1 MYVKGL
7 FEVFKILGR
16 LGIKPKDVIGMGGDI
31 VKMGKSLFNTRIN
44 PKLITFIEKNQKIP
58 TKILDDIKLHARTLK
73 NATEN
78 QKNLFLENIK
88 SIQNAKTGIK
98 PEIVPK
104 KGMFDNIFTKMHR
117 EVMGPPKV
125 VKSSSPVTGVKQP
138 ATSVKELPE
147 WTKGWKPTVIKGG
160 KDGLATG
167 GIANHF
173 RERVGFADG
182 PPGTIKKA
190 TGPTK
195 KNVGSTSPVYN
206 EATGHIYKR
215 TNRWGTVY
223 SNVDDTAAKKK
234 GWEKRINKPKTV
246 KGLEEVRAELL
257 EKGKKVTQRNGKFI
271 FADIS
276 EQAAFD
282 NEIDKKYKSARASTG
297 GKKAGVLTHAEIY
310 EQFLK
315 GYSKDGIHV
324 LMARHKNANDL
335 EYAKLSDEEKSAHKE
350 TRKDLLNK
358 YQVKRISGTTSH
370 PAHHLYSL
378 GDEFDVRTKDIVI
391 ISQEVNARLGNNNRL
406 LLAIAKERVNLLSDV
421 NIFNAK
427 NIDAELKAID
437 AKAEKVINGHY
448 KEFPQDKGLLKYRK
462 INAIIGADGS
472 ISFAKGNSIGGD
484 SSRWINK
491 DMGKDVAKLDKN
503 ELKVYRDYL
512 LKKAKIEDLRMIEGV
527 DTADKLKTEKTSS
540 RTKPQ
545 IFARKILDKGQGV
558 WKMLPGKNFRVMPS
572 GALAA
577 TDFAISTLL
586 GVPPEIAGLS
596 ASGWLTGKG
605 ELGKAI
611 STQAQSA
618 SFMDEMNQK
627 KTEDDRIENALA
639 AHRLKKSQ
647 ETAADIKP
655 FKLDEKKEERLTGV
669 DQYII
674 NRHK

>member
-1 MYVKGL
+1 MAYIPWWQRMSPPTFAERFELGGL
-7 FEVFKILGR
+7 AGR
-16 LGIKPKDVIGMGGDI
+16 LGG
-31 VKMGKSLFNTRIN
+31 RI
-44 PKLITFIEKNQKIP
+44 
-58 TKILDDIKLHARTLK
+58 
-73 NATEN
+73 
-78 QKNLFLENIK
+78 
-88 SIQNAKTGIK
+88 
-98 PEIVPK
+98 
-104 KGMFDNIFTKMHR
+104 
-117 EVMGPPKV
+117 
-125 VKSSSPVTGVKQP
+125 
-138 ATSVKELPE
+138 
-147 WTKGWKPTVIKGG
+147 
-160 KDGLATG
+160 
-167 GIANHF
+167 
-173 RERVGFADG
+173 GFADG
-182 PPGTIKKA
+182 PPGTIKKS
-190 TGPTK
+190 PLPIK

-234 GWEKRINKPKTV
+234 GWEKRIRKPNTV

-257 EKGKKVTQRNGKFI
+257 EKGKKVTQSNGKFI
-271 FADIS
+271 FADIT

-315 GYSKDGIHV
+315 GYSKKGIHA

-335 EYAKLSDEEKSAHKE
+335 EYAKLSDEEKLAHKE
-350 TRKDLLNK
+350 TRRDLLNK
-358 YQVKRISGTTSH
+358 YQVKKISGTTSH

-378 GDEFDVRTKDIVI
+378 GDPFNVGTKDIVI
-391 ISQEVNARLGNNNRL
+391 IPQEVNGRLQYSNRKM
-406 LLAIAKERVNLLSDV
+406 LAIAKEQTNLMNKSNQSNFKSINSEFKSL
-421 NIFNAK
+421 
-427 NIDAELKAID
+427 DAR
-437 AKAEKVINGHY
+437 AEKVINEHY
-448 KEFPQDKGLLKYRK
+448 KKFPEDKGLLKYKK
-462 INAIIGADGS
+462 INVIPGTDGS
-472 ISFAKGNSIGGD
+472 IAFARGNIIGGD
-484 SSRWINK
+484 STKWINK

-540 RTKPQ
+540 STKPQ
-545 IFARKILDKGQGV
+545 IFARKILDKGQNV
-558 WKMLPGKNFRVMPS
+558 WKMLPAKNFRVMPS
-572 GALAA
+572 GALAV

-618 SFMDEMNQK
+618 SFMDEIAAK
-627 KTEDDRIENALA
+627 KAEKDKIENALA
-639 AHRLKKSQ
+639 AHRLKKSR
-647 ETAADIKP
+647 ETATSIKP
-655 FKLDEKKEERLTGV
+655 FRLEEDDADGDEGVYGTTGVEDENEKLLEEEKAADEKLDKEIKEIKAKELKKETLRRKYEGVVDDDLLDNMLEDDDPQRLEEVIATIEEQLIMQKKGMGPDEIIEATKESWKRKKQATGGLTGV

-674 NRHK
+674 NRGL

>member
-1 MYVKGL
+1 MAYIPWWQRMSPPTFAER
-7 FEVFKILGR
+7 FELG
-16 LGIKPKDVIGMGGDI
+16 
-31 VKMGKSLFNTRIN
+31 
-44 PKLITFIEKNQKIP
+44 
-58 TKILDDIKLHARTLK
+58 
-73 NATEN
+73 
-78 QKNLFLENIK
+78 
-88 SIQNAKTGIK
+88 
-98 PEIVPK
+98 
-104 KGMFDNIFTKMHR
+104 
-117 EVMGPPKV
+117 
-125 VKSSSPVTGVKQP
+125 
-138 ATSVKELPE
+138 
-147 WTKGWKPTVIKGG
+147 
-160 KDGLATG
+160 GLAG
-167 GIANHF
+167 
-173 RERVGFADG
+173 RVGFADG

-206 EATGHIYKR
+206 AETGHIYKR

-234 GWEKRINKPKTV
+234 GWLTRKTASDDVVRERLLKKGKTV
-246 KGLEEVRAELL
+246 
-257 EKGKKVTQRNGKFI
+257 QQHNGKFI
-271 FADIS
+271 FADVV

-282 NEIDKKYKSARASTG
+282 NEIDKKYKSAKTSTG

-315 GYSKDGIHV
+315 GYSKDGIHD

-335 EYAKLSDEEKSAHKE
+335 EYAKLSAEEKSAHKVE
-350 TRKDLLNK
+350 RDRLLKK
-358 YQVKRISGTTSH
+358 YQVKRISGTTGH

-391 ISQEVNARLGNNNRL
+391 ISQEVNARLGKNNRL

-484 SSRWINK
+484 SSKWIQK
-491 DMGKDVAKLDKN
+491 DMSKDISKLDKN

-512 LKKAKIEDLRMIEGV
+512 LKKAKIEDLKMIEGV

-618 SFMDEMNQK
+618 SFMDEIAAEK
-627 KTEDDRIENALA
+627 AEKDKIENALA
-639 AHRLKKSQ
+639 AAELKKSQ
-647 ETAADIKP
+647 ETAKGINLN
-655 FKLDEKKEERLTGV
+655 FELEEKKEDNLTGV

-674 NRHK
+674 NRHQ

>member
-1 MYVKGL
+1 
-7 FEVFKILGR
+7 
-16 LGIKPKDVIGMGGDI
+16 
-31 VKMGKSLFNTRIN
+31 
-44 PKLITFIEKNQKIP
+44 
-58 TKILDDIKLHARTLK
+58 
-73 NATEN
+73 
-78 QKNLFLENIK
+78 
-88 SIQNAKTGIK
+88 
-98 PEIVPK
+98 
-104 KGMFDNIFTKMHR
+104 
-117 EVMGPPKV
+117 
-125 VKSSSPVTGVKQP
+125 
-138 ATSVKELPE
+138 
-147 WTKGWKPTVIKGG
+147 
-160 KDGLATG
+160 
-167 GIANHF
+167 
-173 RERVGFADG
+173 
-182 PPGTIKKA
+182 
-190 TGPTK
+190 
-195 KNVGSTSPVYN
+195 
-206 EATGHIYKR
+206 
-215 TNRWGTVY
+215 
-223 SNVDDTAAKKK
+223 
-234 GWEKRINKPKTV
+234 
-246 KGLEEVRAELL
+246 
-257 EKGKKVTQRNGKFI
+257 
-271 FADIS
+271 
-276 EQAAFD
+276 
-282 NEIDKKYKSARASTG
+282 
-297 GKKAGVLTHAEIY
+297 
-310 EQFLK
+310 
-315 GYSKDGIHV
+315 
-324 LMARHKNANDL
+324 MARHKNANDL

-577 TDFAISTLL
+577 TDFALMSLM
-586 GVPPEIAGLS
+586 GMPFPAAMAS
-596 ASGWLTGKG
+596 ASGWF
-605 ELGKAI
+605 GKADVGKAAGLTASNI
-611 STQAQSA
+611 
-618 SFMDEMNQK
+618 SFMDEMKQK
-627 KTEDDRIENALA
+627 KTEEDKIKNALA
-639 AHRLKKSQ
+639 AAELKKSR
-647 ETAADIKP
+647 ETATSIKP
-655 FKLDEKKEERLTGV
+655 FELDEKKEDTLTGV

-674 NRHK
+674 NRGI